1 MATLS
6 IATWTHVAIENYN
19 GTIKCFINGTSTY
32 SATHTNT
39 STPTAGLRI
48 GTRSGTGNYLNGFM
62 EDIRI
67 TDGYA
72 RYQGNNFTP
81 PTAALTA

>member
-1 MATLS
+1 MATYGPIRYGGFIDS
-6 IATWTHVAIENYN
+6 GAIS
-19 GTIKCFINGTSTY
+19 GTVTY
-32 SATHTNT
+32 TNPT
-39 STPTAGLRI
+39 DLPTAGLRI
-48 GTRSGTGNYLNGFM
+48 GTRSGTSNYFNGFM

-81 PTAALTA
+81 PTETLRG